1 MPGVMAA
8 AAVVCVKR
16 ALPAVCMLGLVSVPH
31 RHRNPRWPLAD
42 CPQELGLAQ
51 ISGWQGAGYL
61 VGGSGSP
68 RRDPDPPVPDIWF
81 LVPGPAGYLATMPDI

>member
-8 AAVVCVKR
+8 PAVVCVKR

-31 RHRNPRWPLAD
+31 RHRNPRWPLALAD

-51 ISGWQGAGYL
+51 IS
-61 VGGSGSP
+61 GGSGSP